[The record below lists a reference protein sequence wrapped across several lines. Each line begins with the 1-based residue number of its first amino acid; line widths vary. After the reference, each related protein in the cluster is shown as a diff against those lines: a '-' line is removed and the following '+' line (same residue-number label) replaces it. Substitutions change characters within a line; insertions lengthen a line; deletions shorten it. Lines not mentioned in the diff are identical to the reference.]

1 MKYKSLCLILVFSLL
16 LSLLAGC
23 GDSGRAQEPSTEPY
37 PPETTAP
44 ITTTL
49 PPETA
54 AETEPSETDSTV
66 TMPPLDWRKEN
77 IEEKFGVETYNAPSL
92 FLLKDPG
99 LEIGFQDDSPVKLTL
114 PQSWKDKFLVIEDIY
129 MVPTGEDIGDGEQ
142 IYCICI
148 ASKNLMETYW
158 KVTNTRAF
166 DYSLALLRVKTDSYN
181 TDGTTASDLK
191 AYVESGDAA
200 IVYQDETF
208 VYLVCTAQCDQ
219 LETVKNDRESLLSEI
234 SEAQY
239 QEAVGDITC
248 TLEEAVA
255 MCSVDEN

>member
-1 MKYKSLCLILVFSLL
+1 MKRISLLLAAVLL
-16 LSLLAGC
+16 LSLLTGC
-23 GDSGRAQEPSTEPY
+23 GDSGVPRESTVG
-37 PPETTAP
+37 TTAP
-44 ITTTL
+44 VPTDPLPTL

-54 AETEPSETDSTV
+54 TGTEPSETDSTV
-66 TMPPLDWRKEN
+66 TMPPLDWHKEN

-114 PQSWKDKFLVIEDIY
+114 PQSWEGKFLVFEDIY
-129 MVPTGEDIGDGEQ
+129 MIPTGEDIGDGEQ
-142 IYCICI
+142 IYSICI
-148 ASKNLMETYW
+148 VSKDLMETYW

-166 DYSLALLRVKTDSYN
+166 DYSLALLRVSSDAYN
-181 TDGTTASDLK
+181 TNGTTASDLK
-191 AYVESGDAA
+191 TYVESGDAA
-200 IVYQDETF
+200 VVYQDDSF
-208 VYLVCTAQCDQ
+208 VYLICTAQCDQ
-219 LETVKNDRESLLSEI
+219 LETVKNDRESLLAEI
-234 SEAQY
+234 SEDQY